1 MMQRYTSGS
10 VLTGLVNAKTKND
23 DSLLLKGHLD
33 VMEEEI
39 HQNASKIDNTA
50 SRIDINDMS
59 AE

>member
-1 MMQRYTSGS
+1 MQRYTSGS

-23 DSLLLKGHLD
+23 DSLLLKGSLD

-39 HQNASKIDNTA
+39 HLSSMKNDNTV
-50 SRIDINDMS
+50 SRLDINDMS